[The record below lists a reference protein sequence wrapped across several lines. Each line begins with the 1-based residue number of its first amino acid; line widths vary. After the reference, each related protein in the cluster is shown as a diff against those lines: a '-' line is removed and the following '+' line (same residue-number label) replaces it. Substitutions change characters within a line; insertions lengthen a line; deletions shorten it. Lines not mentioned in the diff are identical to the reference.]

1 MKLNVRYTS
10 DNNYAPWLCVSVASL
25 LENNKGADA
34 ITVYAVADS
43 WDEKYVSR
51 LENQVSRYGDSRR
64 LRLIDG
70 KEWTSRLA
78 EMGMLPYRGGQAPNL
93 RLFFPEFIDS
103 DVEKL
108 LYLDCDTIVCG
119 DLSPLFE
126 TNMNDKP
133 IAVVLDSLTTH
144 YRSKIGFSA
153 TDSYFNSGVILF
165 DVENWKRCNATEHIM
180 SVIGSGEHKTFI
192 NPDQD
197 TLNVSLR
204 GQAVILHPRYNF
216 QTTHKVYPNRLYF
229 KHYGGIDYYT
239 DAELDEARKDSV
251 ILHAYRFL
259 GQFPWHKNAIHP
271 WRNTFLT
278 YAAISECSD
287 FEPTQNVGNMFKFE
301 RFLYRIL
308 PKCIFIRIFKAWQS
322 HSMRKHFKRIHQK

>member
-1 MKLNVRYTS
+1 MKLNVLYTS

-25 LENNKGADA
+25 LENNKGADE

-51 LENQVSRYGDSRR
+51 LEAQVARYGDRR
-64 LRLIDG
+64 HLKFIDG
-70 KEWTSRLA
+70 KEWTSRLS
-78 EMGMLPYRGGQAPNL
+78 ELGMLPYRGGQAPNL
-93 RLFFPEFIDS
+93 RLFFSEFIDS
-103 DVEKL
+103 DVERL
-108 LYLDCDTIVCG
+108 LYLDCDTIVCD
-119 DLSPLFE
+119 DLTPLFQ
-126 TNMNDKP
+126 TDMKDKP

-144 YRSKIGFSA
+144 YRSKIGFSS

-165 DVENWKRCNATEHIM
+165 DVENWKKCKATERIM
-180 SVIGSGEHKTFI
+180 SYLDSGIRKTFI

-197 TLNVSLR
+197 LLNVALK

-229 KHYGGIDYYT
+229 KNYGGIDYYT
-239 DAELDEARKDSV
+239 DSELDEARENSA

-271 WRNTFLT
+271 WRKIFLT
-278 YAAISECSD
+278 YASMSECTD
-287 FEPTQNVGNMFKFE
+287 IEPSENIGKIFKLE

-308 PKCIFIRIFKAWQS
+308 PKCIFIRIFKAWQNRT
-322 HSMRKHFKRIHQK
+322 MKKHFKNIAQK